1 MNSRRSIKPMHAVIP
16 QGHVIATFPEYQ
28 EALVYVERLVSGDFP
43 AGMIAIVGNNLR
55 TVERVRTR
63 ISQWRVALSGAI
75 SGSWVGLLIGLLITD
90 PSGKTGLVTSLTQP
104 ILIGA
109 GVGILVNVLR
119 FTFARNKKSFA
130 SQSMVI
136 ASEYQVQVP
145 VNLVEQANAA
155 VAKATAEEES
165 SNSN

>member
-1 MNSRRSIKPMHAVIP
+1 MPPVIP
-16 QGHVIATFPEYQ
+16 QGEVIATFSEY
-28 EALVYVERLVSGDFP
+28 EDALRYVEKLVAGEFP

-90 PSGKTGLVTSLTQP
+90 PTGASSVVTSLTQP

-109 GVGILVNVLR
+109 GIGTLISVLR
-119 FTFARNKKSFA
+119 FTFSRNKKTFA
-130 SQSMVI
+130 SRSMVI

-145 VNLVEQANAA
+145 TDLAQVAQEALV
-155 VAKATAEEES
+155 KGSAET
-165 SNSN
+165 N